1 MQNINLGWNFKKL
14 PEMDINTMTA
24 VAGIGEDGLESV
36 DLPHTW
42 YRDGAGYQGT
52 VLYKKSVRIEGDS
65 NKRVFLHFGAADR
78 FCKVFVNGQYIGEH
92 KGGYSAFGFDIT
104 NQCNWMA
111 DNEIAVLLDNRS
123 FNQIS
128 PLAGDFTVFGGL
140 YRDVTLCITEKSC
153 FDRTFYG
160 TNGVIVKATVADD
173 TGKVIVENHTIDCE
187 NAQIAYTVR
196 NAAGEVVLEQTESL
210 QSKVEL
216 IVPHPEL
223 WRGKKAPVMYTLHA
237 ALLVDGKKTDE
248 TEVRFGFK
256 TVSVDAQQG
265 FFLNSEHMKI
275 QGVAKHQDFGGVF
288 CATTEEHLQQ
298 DLHDILEI
306 GANSVRLSH
315 YQHPQRMYD
324 LCDEAGLVVWAEI
337 PMLKFLDDEALFEN
351 ACSQM
356 KELIYQNMH
365 HPSICFWGIQN
376 EIAMF
381 GESEPMYDRMQEL
394 GELVKRMDDTR
405 VSACANLFCVKN
417 DSKLNTHTQAVG
429 YNIYFGW
436 YYGNMVDNADFVDK
450 FHQDN
455 PHIPLGITEYG
466 VDCNLA
472 YHAYE
477 PKVRDYSEEFQ
488 ALYHETVYPIFRQ
501 REYIWGTYVWNMFDF
516 SSEIRD
522 EGGVRYRNCKGLVTY
537 DRKIK
542 KDAFYYYK
550 AQWSDEPFVKIAE
563 SRFVNRERK
572 QITVK
577 VYSNQTRVRI
587 TVNGASYTAD
597 SNTGVFRFENV
608 ALHPGENQIVAS
620 AGALTDQVT
629 FTGVAEKDESYIY
642 VDQNPGIN
650 VKNWFIDAV
659 EEEKMFPT
667 GMFSIRDAC
676 NTIVECDQAIQVVA
690 EFSEKL
696 AEQMKERRGMM
707 PLERI
712 LNYMKNEFSE
722 DDCKRLNAALTKIKK
737 Q

>member
-1 MQNINLGWNFKKL
+1 MQNINLGWKFKKL
-14 PEMDINTMTA
+14 PKMDINTMSA
-24 VAGIGEDGLESV
+24 VTGIEENGFETV

-52 VLYKKSVRIEGDS
+52 VLYKKNVRIETDS
-65 NKRVFLHFGAADR
+65 SKRVFLHFGAADR
-78 FCKVFVNGQYIGEH
+78 FCKVFVNGQYVGEH
-92 KGGYSAFGFDIT
+92 KGGYSAFAFDIT
-104 NQCNWMA
+104 NQCRWMA
-111 DNEIAVLLDNRS
+111 DNEIVVLLDNRS

-140 YRDVTLCITEKSC
+140 YRDVTLYITEKSC

-160 TNGVIVKATVADD
+160 TNGVIVRAVVAEKM
-173 TGKVIVENHTIDCE
+173 GKIVVENHTILCE
-187 NAQIAYTVR
+187 NAQIAYTVK
-196 NAAGEVVLEQTESL
+196 NAAGEVVLEQTQPL
-210 QSKVEL
+210 KSKVEL
-216 IVPHPEL
+216 TVPHPAL
-223 WRGKKAPVMYTLHA
+223 WCGKKAPVMYTLQA

-248 TEVRFGFK
+248 TEVRFGFR
-256 TVSVDAQQG
+256 TISVDAQQG
-265 FFLNSEHMKI
+265 FFLNGEHMKI

-288 CATTEEHLQQ
+288 CATTEEHLRK
-298 DLHDILEI
+298 DLQDILEI

-315 YQHPQRMYD
+315 YQHPQRMYE

-381 GESEPMYDRMQEL
+381 GESQAMYDRMQEL
-394 GELVKRMDDTR
+394 GALVQRMDDTR
-405 VSACANLFCVKN
+405 ISACANLFCVKN
-417 DSKLNTHTQAVG
+417 DSALNTHTQAVG

-436 YYGNMVDNADFVDK
+436 YYGNMADNADFVDK

-455 PHIPLGITEYG
+455 PNIPLGITEYG

-472 YHAYE
+472 YHAYA

-488 ALYHETVYPIFRQ
+488 ALYHETVYPIFRE

-522 EGGVRYRNCKGLVTY
+522 EGGVQYKNCKGLVTY

-563 SRFVNRERK
+563 SRFVNREREK
-572 QITVK
+572 ITVK
-577 VYSNQTRVRI
+577 VYSNQPSVSI
-587 TVNGASYTAD
+587 TVNGASYTVD
-597 SNTGVFRFENV
+597 SNTGVFCFENV
-608 ALHPGENQIVAS
+608 RLQPGENKIIAS
-620 AGALTDQVT
+620 AGAWTDQVT
-629 FTGVAEKDESYIY
+629 FLGVSEKDESYIF

-667 GMFSIRDAC
+667 GMFSIREAC
-676 NTIVECDQAIQVVA
+676 NTIVECEEAIAVV
-690 EFSEKL
+690 EKFSKKL

-722 DDCKRLNAALTKIKK
+722 DDCKRLNAALTKVKK
-737 Q
+737 R

>member
-1 MQNINLGWNFKKL
+1 M
-14 PEMDINTMTA
+14 
-24 VAGIGEDGLESV
+24 
-36 DLPHTW
+36 
-42 YRDGAGYQGT
+42 
-52 VLYKKSVRIEGDS
+52 
-65 NKRVFLHFGAADR
+65 
-78 FCKVFVNGQYIGEH
+78 NGQYVGEH
-92 KGGYSAFGFDIT
+92 KGGYSAFTFDIT
-104 NQCNWMA
+104 NQCRWMV

-140 YRDVTLCITEKSC
+140 YRDVSLSITEKSC

-160 TNGVIVKATVADD
+160 TNGIIVQAAVAEK
-173 TGKVIVENHTIDCE
+173 TGKIVVENHTLHCE
-187 NAQIAYTVR
+187 NAQIAYTVK
-196 NAAGEVVLEQTESL
+196 NAAGEVVLEQTEPL
-210 QSKVEL
+210 QNRVEL
-216 IVPHPEL
+216 TVPHPAL
-223 WRGKKAPVMYTLHA
+223 WCGKKAPVMYTLQA
-237 ALLVDGKKTDE
+237 ALFVDGKKPDE

-265 FFLNSEHMKI
+265 FFLNGEHLKI

-315 YQHPQRMYD
+315 YQHPQRMYE
-324 LCDEAGLVVWAEI
+324 LCDEAGLLVWAEI

-381 GESEPMYDRMQEL
+381 GESQAMYDRMQEL
-394 GELVKRMDDTR
+394 GALVQRMDGTR
-405 VSACANLFCVKN
+405 LSACANLFCVKN
-417 DSKLNTHTQAVG
+417 DSALNTHTQAVG

-436 YYGNMVDNADFVDK
+436 YYGNMADNADFVDK

-455 PHIPLGITEYG
+455 PNTPLGITEYG

-488 ALYHETVYPIFRQ
+488 ALYHETVYPIFRE
-501 REYIWGTYVWNMFDF
+501 RPYIWGTYVWNMFDF

-522 EGGVRYRNCKGLVTY
+522 EGGVRYKNCKGLVTY
-537 DRKIK
+537 DRKVK

-563 SRFVNRERK
+563 SRFVNREREK
-572 QITVK
+572 ITVK
-577 VYSNQTRVRI
+577 VYSNQPSVSI
-587 TVNGASYTAD
+587 TVNGVSHTAD
-597 SNTGVFRFENV
+597 SNTGVFCFENI
-608 ALHPGENQIVAS
+608 ALQQGENKIIAS
-620 AGALTDQVT
+620 AGVLTDQVV
-629 FTGVAEKDESYIY
+629 FHGVKEKDESYIF

-667 GMFSIRDAC
+667 GMFSIREAC
-676 NTIVECDQAIQVVA
+676 NTIVESEQAIAAV
-690 EFSEKL
+690 EKFS
-696 AEQMKERRGMM
+696 
-707 PLERI
+707 
-712 LNYMKNEFSE
+712 KNWQS
-722 DDCKRLNAALTKIKK
+722 R
-737 Q
+737 